1 MIRNWMKMLL
11 AILVGNV
18 IYFAV
23 MPFLPGYLKHRL
35 YAVDP
40 GLLFDMV
47 ICACVY
53 LLIRTRRLGE

>member
-23 MPFLPGYLKHRL
+23 QTVLPEELTHEL
-35 YAVDP
+35 YKVDS
-40 GLLFDMV
+40 GLILDFGLCLV
-47 ICACVY
+47 IY
-53 LLIRTRRLGE
+53 LLLRKL